1 MATSLGKML
10 DDVTGRFWWVLVVS
24 DSASAG
30 LAHILRVM
38 RGRGV
43 GRSFVDFSFSGT
55 LAECR
60 EFLVKNGGG
69 ADGILLVDCCT
80 PVKIVSDEVGTVA
93 DFPGYKLD
101 NLDCVES
108 ISGDFSVVALK
119 SAVENFVADIEK
131 YGFRILRHVPS
142 VLVVAELLD
151 VPGDQPCLFTNCD
164 DGFVRLLLS
173 SGGKIVAGYKVA
185 GENAERLSS
194 YVREHFFLKETVDEQ
209 FSMELETLAKA
220 VAEDA
225 WAFRTDGV
233 PAFHTLPDKDALRR
247 IREAAFSRRILKFC
261 LAFVSLSF
269 IALFAFRIGAS
280 IYIDRSQSK
289 IQGFK
294 ARVQKQKEL
303 SQVLEQL
310 ESDRAVSES
319 FLKHRSHVA
328 TSLKNFV
335 VNVTDNVWITS
346 WNASRGNHS
355 VQGYAI
361 TPEDLSEFLSKLE
374 KERNLVN
381 VRLKTTEKTTWNKM
395 QVVRFSLSAE
405 DVR

>member
-38 RGRGV
+38 RGRGA

-60 EFLVKNGGG
+60 EFQVKNGGG
-69 ADGILLVDCCT
+69 ADGILLVDCST

-93 DFPGYKLD
+93 DFPGYKLE

-151 VPGDQPCLFTNCD
+151 VPGDQPCLFANCD

-185 GENAERLSS
+185 GENTERLSS

-209 FSMELETLAKA
+209 FSMEPETLAKA

-328 TSLKNFV
+328 TSLNNFV
-335 VNVTDNVWITS
+335 LNVTDNVWITS
-346 WNASRGNHS
+346 WNASRGNHA

>member
-38 RGRGV
+38 RGRGA
-43 GRSFVDFSFSGT
+43 GRSFVDFFFSGT

-60 EFLVKNGGG
+60 EFQVKNGGG
-69 ADGILLVDCCT
+69 ADGVLLVDCCT

-93 DFPGYKLD
+93 DFPGFKLE

-194 YVREHFFLKETVDEQ
+194 YVREHFFLKESVDEQ
-209 FSMELETLAKA
+209 FSMEPETLAKA

-289 IQGFK
+289 IQEFK

-319 FLKHRSHVA
+319 FLKHRSHMA
-328 TSLKNFV
+328 TSLNNFV
-335 VNVTDNVWITS
+335 LNVTDNVWITN

-361 TPEDLSEFLSKLE
+361 TPEDLSDFLSTLE

-381 VRLKTTEKTTWNKM
+381 VRLKTTEKTTWNKL
-395 QVVRFSLSAE
+395 QVIKFSLGAE

>member
-38 RGRGV
+38 RGRGA

-60 EFLVKNGGG
+60 EFQVKNGGG

-93 DFPGYKLD
+93 DFPGFKLE

-185 GENAERLSS
+185 GENAERLSG
-194 YVREHFFLKETVDEQ
+194 YVGEHFFLKETVEEH
-209 FSMELETLAKA
+209 FSMDAETL
-220 VAEDA
+220 D
-225 WAFRTDGV
+225 
-233 PAFHTLPDKDALRR
+233 TLPDKDALRR

>member
-1 MATSLGKML
+1 MAASLGKML
-10 DDVTGRFWWVLVVS
+10 DDVTGRFWWVLVVN
-24 DSASAG
+24 DFANAG
-30 LAHILRVM
+30 SAHILRVM
-38 RGRGV
+38 RGRGA
-43 GRSFVDFSFSGT
+43 GRSFVDYSFSGT

-60 EFLVKNGGG
+60 EFQVKNGGG

-80 PVKIVSDEVGTVA
+80 PVKIVSEEVGTVA
-93 DFPGYKLD
+93 DFPGYKAENLD
-101 NLDCVES
+101 NVES
-108 ISGDFSVVALK
+108 ISGDFSAVALK
-119 SAVENFVADIEK
+119 SSVENFVADMDK
-131 YGFRILRHVPS
+131 YGFKILLHVPS

-151 VPGDQPCLFTNCD
+151 VSSEQPCLFTNCS
-164 DGFVRLLLS
+164 DGFVRLLLT

-185 GENAERLSS
+185 GENAERLSG
-194 YVREHFFLKETVDEQ
+194 YVREHFFLKDTVEEQ
-209 FSMELETLAKA
+209 FSMEPETLAKA

-225 WAFRTDGV
+225 WLFRTDGM
-233 PAFHTLPDKDALRR
+233 PAFHTAVDKGAVRR

-269 IALFAFRIGAS
+269 IALFAFRIGTS
-280 IYIDRSQSK
+280 VYVDRSQSK

-303 SQVLEQL
+303 SQVLEKL
-310 ESDRAVSES
+310 ENDRAASET
-319 FLKHRSHVA
+319 FLKHRSHMA

-361 TPEDLSEFLSKLE
+361 TPEDLSDFLSTLE

-381 VRLKTTEKTTWNKM
+381 VRLKTTEKTTWNKL
-395 QVVRFSLSAE
+395 QVIKFSLGAE

>member
-38 RGRGV
+38 RGRGA

-60 EFLVKNGGG
+60 EFQVKNGGG
-69 ADGILLVDCCT
+69 ADGVLLVDCCT

-93 DFPGYKLD
+93 DFPGFKLE

-194 YVREHFFLKETVDEQ
+194 YVREHFFLKESVDEQ
-209 FSMELETLAKA
+209 FSMEPETLAKA

-289 IQGFK
+289 IQEFK

-319 FLKHRSHVA
+319 FLKHRSHMA
-328 TSLKNFV
+328 TSLNNFV
-335 VNVTDNVWITS
+335 LNVTDNVWITN

-361 TPEDLSEFLSKLE
+361 TPEDLSDFLSTLE

-381 VRLKTTEKTTWNKM
+381 VRLKTTEKTTWNKL
-395 QVVRFSLSAE
+395 QVIKFSLGAE

>member
-38 RGRGV
+38 RGRGA

-60 EFLVKNGGG
+60 EFQVKNGGG

-93 DFPGYKLD
+93 DFPGFKLE

-185 GENAERLSS
+185 GENAERLSG
-194 YVREHFFLKETVDEQ
+194 YVGEHFFLKETVEEH
-209 FSMELETLAKA
+209 FSMDAETLAKA

>member
-1 MATSLGKML
+1 VATSLGKML
-10 DDVTGRFWWVLVVS
+10 DDVTGRFWWVLVVR
-24 DSASAG
+24 DSASVG
-30 LAHILRVM
+30 FAHILRVM
-38 RGRGV
+38 RGRGA
-43 GRSFVDFSFSGT
+43 GRSFVDFSFSGSIE
-55 LAECR
+55 ECR
-60 EFLVKNGGG
+60 EFQVKNGGG
-69 ADGILLVDCCT
+69 ADGVLLVDCST
-80 PVKIVSDEVGTVA
+80 PVKIISEEVGTVA
-93 DFPGYKLD
+93 DFPGYKPE

-131 YGFRILRHVPS
+131 FGFRILRHVPS
-142 VLVVAELLD
+142 VLVVAELLE

-173 SGGKIVAGYKVA
+173 SGGKIVAGYKMA
-185 GENAERLSS
+185 GECVEQLAA
-194 YVREHFFLKETVDEQ
+194 YVREHFFLQDVAEVPFAMDP
-209 FSMELETLAKA
+209 ETLAKA
-220 VAEDA
+220 IAEDS
-225 WAFRTDGV
+225 WVFRTDGV
-233 PAFHTLPDKDALRR
+233 PAFHTSSDKDALRR
-247 IREAAFSRRILKFC
+247 IREAALSRRILKTC
-261 LAFVSLSF
+261 LAFVVLSF
-269 IALFAFRIGAS
+269 VALFAFRVATD
-280 IYIDRSQSK
+280 IYMDRSESK

-303 SQVLEQL
+303 SHVLERL

-328 TSLKNFV
+328 TSLNNFV
-335 VNVTDNVWITS
+335 LNVTDNVWVTN
-346 WNASRGNHS
+346 WVASRGNHS

-361 TPEDLSEFLSKLE
+361 TPEDLSEFLSTLE